1 MIKLLQHIYKQ
12 RSKYYSNL
20 IINYIKKD
28 EKVLDIGAGSGY
40 IAEIISKKAD
50 VTLLDIKNYN
60 QTKLPLKIYDGEKIP
75 FKDNSFDTAMIITV
89 FHYFPQPV
97 EFLKEA
103 KRVCR
108 RIILVDD
115 VYKTKLEKLIV
126 HFNDTMVSNT
136 VGIFTKF
143 NFHKDEEFKSIF
155 QNLNLRLIES
165 TSIRSFLR
173 ITKQNIYV
181 IEK

>member
-12 RSKYYSNL
+12 RAKYYSNL

-60 QTKLPLKIYDGEKIP
+60 QTKLPLKIYDGKKIP

-97 EFLKEA
+97 E
-103 KRVCR
+103 
-108 RIILVDD
+108 
-115 VYKTKLEKLIV
+115 
-126 HFNDTMVSNT
+126 
-136 VGIFTKF
+136 
-143 NFHKDEEFKSIF
+143 
-155 QNLNLRLIES
+155 
-165 TSIRSFLR
+165 
-173 ITKQNIYV
+173 
-181 IEK
+181 